1 VLTVGEE
8 SHYGKLP
15 GEHIIL
21 LGPAADCQLQKFSAP
36 GCSGA
41 LFLTRVSRAT
51 FADLRE
57 MSLSFPGE
65 HITSPGPEAD
75 LHLQKLTTPDSF
87 CNTRTV
93 PFCNFLFISTSYR
106 HFHGHRIY
114 LAYFA

>member
-106 HFHGHRIY
+106 HFHGHSIY